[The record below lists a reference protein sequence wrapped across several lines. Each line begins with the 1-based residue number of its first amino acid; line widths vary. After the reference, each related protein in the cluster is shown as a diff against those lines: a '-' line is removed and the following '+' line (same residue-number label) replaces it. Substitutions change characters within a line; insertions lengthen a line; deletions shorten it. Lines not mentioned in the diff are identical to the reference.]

1 MSNNFRIT
9 AFLKNIYKLLTKAT
23 KQRILLKNFGG
34 VSVLKFFQKLAL
46 DFPYICLLFFPGLL
60 TDKCIENLKK

>member
-9 AFLKNIYKLLTKAT
+9 AFLKKYKLLTEAT
-23 KQRILLKNFGG
+23 KQRILQKNFGG

-46 DFPYICLLFFPGLL
+46 DFPYICL
-60 TDKCIENLKK
+60 